1 MPTPEIDFAMNF
13 EANEQSDA
21 DKKLLVMF
29 YKGTEKNEVKSVEA
43 GRPIFDEFD
52 LVKIMTPGSKDTYT
66 GDASPDYQQRFP
78 TQWARY
84 KAGQSQEMSG
94 TPLSILP
101 WIGVGQLAEFNAV
114 GCHTVEQLAGM
125 SDALSQKFMGHH
137 AIKQRAQ
144 QYLDAAKGNAPLLK
158 MEAELQKR
166 DDQIAELKITVD
178 ALLAKDKAAS
188 AAKTPAKA
196 A

>member
-1 MPTPEIDFAMNF
+1 MPTPEISFEMNF
-13 EANEQSDA
+13 EDAQQSEA
-21 DKKLLVMF
+21 DKKLLVIF
-29 YKGTEKNEVKSVEA
+29 YKRAEKNETKSAEA

-52 LVKIMTPGSKDTYT
+52 AVKILTPGSKDTYT

-84 KAGQSQEMSG
+84 KAGQSQDMAG
-94 TPLSILP
+94 TPLSLLP
-101 WIGVGQLAEFNAV
+101 WLGMGQVAELNAV
-114 GCHTVEQLAGM
+114 GCHTVEHLAGM

-137 AIKQRAQ
+137 GMKQRAQ

-166 DDQIAELKITVD
+166 DEQMAEMKSTID
-178 ALLAKDKAAS
+178 ALSAQLKAA
-188 AAKTPAKA
+188 AQKTPVKT
-196 A
+196 